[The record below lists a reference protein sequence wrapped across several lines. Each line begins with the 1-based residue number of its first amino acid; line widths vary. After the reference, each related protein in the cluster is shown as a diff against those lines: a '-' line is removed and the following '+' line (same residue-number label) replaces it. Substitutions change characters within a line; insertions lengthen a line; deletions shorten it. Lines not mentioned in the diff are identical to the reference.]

1 MASISIQPWGSG
13 LDPVDVHYEI
23 DRRDLSD
30 RVYQVLRTE
39 ILSGKLA
46 PGQRLSLEEFAQHFK
61 VSITPV
67 RDALRQLA
75 ADGLVELQSRRGAFV
90 TQPTWAVVEEVYQVR
105 EILECAAVDYVIQ
118 RGGDALREL
127 ERLVEE
133 IVGTTVGEVH
143 SDYLAYIRLDQR
155 FHQCLIDCVGN
166 KKLSEIYTGL
176 RSHTLVTLALYSS
189 ADQRASDTLS
199 EHEEI
204 LAALRNGDVA
214 RAQAALRTHLRNAKA
229 EIARKVAAG
238 FLSTI
243 GFQTETIE

>member
-1 MASISIQPWGSG
+1 
-13 LDPVDVHYEI
+13 LDTLDAHYEI
-23 DRRDLSD
+23 DRRDLSG

-46 PGQRLSLEEFAQHFK
+46 PGQRLSLDEFAQYFK

-67 RDALRQLA
+67 RDALRQLS
-75 ADGLVELQSRRGAFV
+75 ADGLVELQPRRGAFV
-90 TQPTWAVVEEVYQVR
+90 TQPSWPLVEEVYQIR
-105 EILECAAVDYVIQ
+105 EILECAAAEFVIQ

-127 ERLVEE
+127 EQLVEE

-166 KKLSEIYTGL
+166 KKLSEIYAGL

-189 ADQRASDTLS
+189 ADQRATDTLS
-199 EHEEI
+199 EHEAI
-204 LAALRNGDVA
+204 LAALRKGDVA
-214 RAQAALRTHLRNAKA
+214 AAQLALRNHLRNARA
-229 EIARKVAAG
+229 EIARKVVEG
-238 FLSTI
+238 RLPVNGTQSTSLL
-243 GFQTETIE
+243 